1 MCVSFSPS
9 ECTQTS
15 SHRMI
20 RASLLPQYSNIPF
33 SLKGKNVLIQYT
45 LLPFL
50 LSPSSL
56 LSSLSSSSSPSP
68 SSPLI
73 PIFAAHILI
82 SPWMCSHQL
91 EYCWPTKS
99 HTLQKIHTLAPKTYQ
114 LSIASQLRVG
124 AFKTFCLHT
133 RMLNGLILTAHTFKN
148 LWYIQF
154 MFNLLRPVPNSSWGE
169 FEQGA
174 FREKCSARKE
184 EIKTYLSHF
193 LFLSCASHSCS
204 LLALSSLSQGSVRNH
219 CSPSPNMGFPCIH
232 GMSQHLSVA

>member
-20 RASLLPQYSNIPF
+20 GASLLPQYSNIPF

-56 LSSLSSSSSPSP
+56 LSSLSSSSSPP

-73 PIFAAHILI
+73 PIFTAHILI

-91 EYCWPTKS
+91 EYCWPTRS
-99 HTLQKIHTLAPKTYQ
+99 HTLQKIHTLTPKTYQ

-133 RMLNGLILTAHTFKN
+133 RMLNGLILTAHTF
-148 LWYIQF
+148 
-154 MFNLLRPVPNSSWGE
+154 
-169 FEQGA
+169 
-174 FREKCSARKE
+174 
-184 EIKTYLSHF
+184 
-193 LFLSCASHSCS
+193 
-204 LLALSSLSQGSVRNH
+204 
-219 CSPSPNMGFPCIH
+219 
-232 GMSQHLSVA
+232 